1 MVLFQKWMKWTFLHT
16 KITYHIKNLQSEK
29 KFSLFCFNTLMFIIY
44 TYIYTKLTLNIIWQ
58 KQLHQITQYV

>member
-29 KFSLFCFNTLMFIIY
+29 KFSLFCFNEFMFEIY
-44 TYIYTKLTLNIIWQ
+44 RYIYTKLTLNILWQ
-58 KQLHQITQYV
+58 KQVQHQLQLE